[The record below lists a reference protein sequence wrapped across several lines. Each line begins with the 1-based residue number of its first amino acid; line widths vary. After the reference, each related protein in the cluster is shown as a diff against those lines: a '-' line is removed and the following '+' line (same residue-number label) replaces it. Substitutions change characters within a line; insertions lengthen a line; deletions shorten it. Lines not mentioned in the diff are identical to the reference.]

1 MLKRHR
7 LLTVFALC
15 VVALL
20 AVSPGLSGQKSVS
33 VSGAVTCANC
43 AIAMDTVLTLGGLNA
58 EGSEAVSWSTDLA
71 IDSRGRI
78 LVTRRRSSEI
88 FVFNS
93 DGRLLRTVGRRGE
106 GPGEY
111 QRISHVNA
119 GPRYIHVFEY
129 HTGRTVLNLDFG
141 FVRRD
146 RFAGQFQ
153 QSYVMESDDV
163 VLMGNIPSTESAGH
177 PLHLVGPSGDIR
189 SYGASESTVYRG
201 NVGHAAV
208 TGSADTLWTLDR
220 RSTDIYRWEILPQPR
235 VAEVWDRTVEEW
247 EVHDHSAGAWPR
259 PTVIDVMRDEHG
271 LWIVW
276 NAPDPN
282 RPPGGGVL
290 INTEPHQTLF
300 DGWVDLVDL
309 STGETIARYHG
320 DDSLIG
326 VVQGAGYLIA
336 YRETEAGVPYIRL
349 LDPRLTGGP
358 ASPGSGQRR
367 R

>member
-1 MLKRHR
+1 MPRHLR
-7 LLTVFALC
+7 HSAAFALW

-20 AVSPGLSGQKSVS
+20 AAPLGLSAQERVF
-33 VSGAVTCANC
+33 VSGAVTCADC
-43 AIAMDTVLTLGGLNA
+43 VIAMDTVLTLGGLDA
-58 EGSEAVSWSTDLA
+58 EGSEVVSYSTEVV

-78 LVTRRRSSEI
+78 LVTDRDFPEI
-88 FVFNS
+88 FVFDS

-129 HTGRTVLNLDFG
+129 HTGRTVLDLDFG

-153 QSYVMESDDV
+153 QSYVMESDEV
-163 VLMGNIPSTESAGH
+163 VLMGNIGSAESAGH
-177 PLHLVGPSGDIR
+177 LLHLIGPSGDIR
-189 SYGASESTVYRG
+189 SYGADESTVYRG
-201 NVGHAAV
+201 NVGSAVV
-208 TGSADTLWTLDR
+208 TGSADTLWSLDR
-220 RSTDIYRWEILPQPR
+220 RSTDIYRWEVLPRPR
-235 VAEVWDRTVEEW
+235 IAEIWDRTVDEW
-247 EVHDHSAGAWPR
+247 EGHDHSASAWPR
-259 PTVIDVMRDEHG
+259 PTVVDVMRDEYG
-271 LWIVW
+271 LWIAW

-300 DGWVDLVDL
+300 DGWVDLVDP

-326 VVQGAGYLIA
+326 VVRGAGYLIA
-336 YRETEAGVPYIRL
+336 YHEREAGVPYIHL
-349 LDPRLTGGP
+349 LDPRLTGGL
-358 ASPGSGQRR
+358 ARR
-367 R
+367 Q